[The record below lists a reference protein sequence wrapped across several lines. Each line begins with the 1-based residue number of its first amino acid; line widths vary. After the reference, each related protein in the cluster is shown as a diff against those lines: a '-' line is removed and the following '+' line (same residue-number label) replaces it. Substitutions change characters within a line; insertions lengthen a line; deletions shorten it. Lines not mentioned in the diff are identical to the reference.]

1 MRYLVALLLYSVL
14 SIGCSSSMS
23 PREMI
28 SDCMAE
34 ITPISSVMLLGS
46 QELKDNCYAKYT
58 SCLTACYLETKECSD
73 AHEEAIDAC
82 EEFKQNL
89 RSK

>member
-28 SDCMAE
+28 SDCIAE
-34 ITPISSVMLLGS
+34 IIPISFVMLIS
-46 QELKDNCYAKYT
+46 NQDLKDNCYSKYRT
-58 SCLTACYLETKECSD
+58 CLVACYLETKECGD

>member
-1 MRYLVALLLYSVL
+1 MKKLIFSLMLLAS
-14 SIGCSSSMS
+14 CCDMS

-28 SDCMAE
+28 SDCIAE
-34 ITPISSVMLLGS
+34 IIPISFVMLIS
-46 QELKDNCYAKYT
+46 NQDLKDNCYSKYRT
-58 SCLTACYLETKECSD
+58 CLVACYLETKECGD